1 VTATTITPTPE
12 QAKSVR
18 QFSQANS
25 KVVSTFLVFL
35 NSENEACLGT
45 PIHKQWIEIATLKG
59 SFQNKMK
66 NLRPMLVIQHPSF
79 TWDSAEHDIMLIK
92 LTDPVKLND
101 QVKLVA
107 LPRTTTDR
115 RLNNC
120 TVFGWGWSWKNSNVK
135 PDVEINQ
142 TVFCFPNEY
151 CQDSPIGKMPFK
163 ITENMFCAG
172 SSLES
177 THSCKEVA
185 AAPILCQYQ
194 LQGILSWSEGY
205 ILRGDV
211 GHYTKVSH
219 YTDWILKVI
228 NTY

>member
-1 VTATTITPTPE
+1 M
-12 QAKSVR
+12 
-18 QFSQANS
+18 
-25 KVVSTFLVFL
+25 VFL

-45 PIHKQWIEIATLKG
+45 PIHKQWLLTAAHCFLLFLEIEIAILKG

-66 NLRPMLVIQHPSF
+66 NLRPMLAIQHPSF
-79 TWDSAEHDIMLIK
+79 TWDSAEHGIMLIK
-92 LTDPVKLND
+92 LTDPLKLNN
-101 QVKLVA
+101 QVKLVV

-120 TVFGWGWSWKNSNVK
+120 TVFVWGWSWKNSNVK

-205 ILRGDV
+205 IRRGDV